1 MSRRTVFAAVPV
13 ALAMLAG
20 GSTADAQEASR
31 LRVTQTETV
40 QPVTERWLHLAEVQA
55 FEAGTGTNVAAS
67 ANGGVASS
75 SGIGFGG
82 TANRANDGNTNGNY
96 GNNSVYHSDAS
107 AVGEFW
113 EVAFASPATIGSISI
128 FGRSDCCQNR
138 DDDLLVQLFDVG
150 GNVIFARED
159 VRLFPNTGQGLATL
173 VVPEPATFT
182 LAGLGLMA
190 FAIRRPGRR

>member
-1 MSRRTVFAAVPV
+1 MSRRSILAAVSV
-13 ALAMLAG
+13 ALAVLAG
-20 GSTADAQEASR
+20 GSTADAQQASR
-31 LRVTQTETV
+31 LRVTQTETA

-82 TANRANDGNTNGNY
+82 LANRANDGNTNGNY
-96 GNNSVYHSDAS
+96 AANSVYHSDAS

-113 EVAFASPATIGSISI
+113 EVAFANPATIESISI
-128 FGRSDCCQNR
+128 FGRSDCCQIR
-138 DDDLLVQLFDVG
+138 DDDLRVQLFDAG

-173 VVPEPATFT
+173 VVPEPTTFT

-190 FAIRRPGRR
+190 LAVRRPGRR